1 MPGVKG
7 RSGGRNAKT
16 VAQHHL
22 THTYRPDRHGNRRNP
37 DPPAG
42 PPVRPAA
49 LTGAAAAEW
58 DRVIA
63 RLAASQSLAIVD
75 DAALVQYCRL
85 HELAER
91 LQAEVDALPTLTVDG
106 HIHPA
111 VTQVRHA
118 RLAVLRYLVE
128 LGLTPAA
135 RGRVQ
140 LPPTARPDDPFA
152 EFDEP
157 LPLKRVAMT

>member
-16 VAQHHL
+16 VAQHQL
-22 THTYRPDRHGNRRNP
+22 THTYRPDRHGDRRNP

-42 PPVRPAA
+42 PPVRPDT
-49 LTGAAAAEW
+49 LTGEAAAEW
-58 DRVIA
+58 DRVVA
-63 RLAASQSLAIVD
+63 RLTTSQAIATVD
-75 DAALVQYCRL
+75 DAALVQYCQL
-85 HELAER
+85 HALAER
-91 LQAEVDALPTLTVDG
+91 LQGEVDALPTLTADDRV
-106 HIHPA
+106 HPA
-111 VTQVRHA
+111 VTQLRHA

-128 LGLTPAA
+128 FGLTPAA

-140 LPPTARPDDPFA
+140 LPAQAPAADDPFA

-157 LPLKRVAMT
+157 PPARLS